1 MSHRT
6 YKINGQVYEDLISIT
21 SAGSEGS
28 DEPVPM
34 HSLTRAIASRIH
46 KEMKILQVR
55 VNVKGFLA
63 STLYIHDISS
73 VYITF
78 PAQKHLPKDLNKRV
92 IERAH
97 YIWFSCK
104 PNIYVS

>member
-1 MSHRT
+1 MSYRT
-6 YKINGQVYEDLISIT
+6 YNIKGPAYEDLISIT
-21 SAGSEGS
+21 SAGREGS

-55 VNVKGFLA
+55 VNVIGFLA
-63 STLYIHDISS
+63 STLSNHDISS

-78 PAQKHLPKDLNKRV
+78 SAQKHLPKDLNKRM

-104 PNIYVS
+104 PYIYMS